1 MCADPGYMNH
11 PISQARR
18 IPRKLVEPPPLPNF
32 AAQSR
37 PSRGEILLVNPFYP
51 KDPNGS
57 FGKHVLTP
65 SLALTSIAAAT
76 PPGWNVRFWD
86 ENLLQGSP
94 PANPIPE
101 VVGITVHLTFASRA
115 YQLSRWYRSRGVIVV
130 LGGLHVT
137 SCPDESSLHAD
148 AIVVGDG
155 TVVWPQILSDHRHGR
170 LASRYAGSFVAPHLE
185 DQPLPRTSV
194 LPRSSFLT
202 TSSVIA
208 TRGCH
213 NRCDFCYLA
222 LEGMDMPY
230 QTREV
235 AQVVRQIRRE
245 RQPYSV
251 FIDNNL
257 GSNRA
262 YLRSLCRALGPL
274 GHIWSAAISLDVTD
288 DPSLVREM
296 ALAGCTGVFVG
307 FESLNAANLTDAG
320 KRTPPPEVY
329 AERVRLLQEHG
340 IQVNGSFVLGF
351 DHDTVESFAQLVDWI
366 EETRL
371 ECATFQILTPYPGTP
386 LFARLESEGR
396 ILHRDWD
403 RYDTAHAV
411 FLPRNMTPEE
421 LEEGYSECYRRVFSH
436 ASIWHRRPHDHAAI
450 PGYLAMSYL
459 YKRCNWLWSF
469 LIRHQLVAVA
479 WRPLVRAARRRHLRF
494 RRKLGCSPAFQSIR
508 IAEDSQ

>member
-1 MCADPGYMNH
+1 MALLSFKKNRGVFFIFFASAALATFGVLVLLFNIIGKKQEAKRYPFKVVEIAGDEIDPSVWGKNFPHQYDSFVRTETDYGETEYGGSTPYSKLERYPDMKRLWAGYAFSVDHN
-11 PISQARR
+11 
-18 IPRKLVEPPPLPNF
+18 ED
-32 AAQSR
+32 
-37 PSRGEILLVNPFYP
+37 RGHYY
-51 KDPNGS
+51 
-57 FGKHVLTP
+57 
-65 SLALTSIAAAT
+65 TSIDQANTLRTKKVSQPGACVNCHAA
-76 PPGWNVRFWD
+76 
-86 ENLLQGSP
+86 E
-94 PANPIPE
+94 
-101 VVGITVHLTFASRA
+101 
-115 YQLSRWYRSRGVIVV
+115 
-130 LGGLHVT
+130 
-137 SCPDESSLHAD
+137 
-148 AIVVGDG
+148 
-155 TVVWPQILSDHRHGR
+155 
-170 LASRYAGSFVAPHLE
+170 
-185 DQPLPRTSV
+185 
-194 LPRSSFLT
+194 
-202 TSSVIA
+202 
-208 TRGCH
+208 
-213 NRCDFCYLA
+213 
-222 LEGMDMPY
+222 M
-230 QTREV
+230 
-235 AQVVRQIRRE
+235 
-245 RQPYSV
+245 
-251 FIDNNL
+251 
-257 GSNRA
+257 
-262 YLRSLCRALGPL
+262 
-274 GHIWSAAISLDVTD
+274 
-288 DPSLVREM
+288 PSLVREM

-494 RRKLGCSPAFQSIR
+494 RCKLARSPAFQSIR
-508 IAEDSQ
+508 LAEDSQ